1 MAKRAEI
8 AGQGLIILDAT
19 GVADRYGTNER
30 LADAGG
36 RVLHRFGSR
45 VLIGEVPARVTRK
58 VAATRGLKAAHV
70 GVVAKPPGRLT
81 EIEAMGVAA
90 WNLRVSADYAR
101 AKDQRPHEGQRWD
114 AFQASGPVLP
124 PDGPGMT
131 HVDGA
136 PPPGAMGVTVP
147 EDMSTYLIGSVAVGI
162 IVVEGPTLDLQ
173 FSQDEKTKVV
183 AEVQEGLTWL
193 AKVDARAGVSFS
205 YDLRTVQID
214 VAPDPAKS
222 GYEPLEAHWRDPAMI
237 KLGYAGNMLGV
248 YDYVK
253 TIRRNLGTKWG
264 YVGLFT
270 KYPTAHF
277 AYALKPKLVMQYS
290 NDGWGPDNIDRVF
303 THESGHIFGC
313 PDEYASS
320 GCNCD
325 TKFGYLREPNR
336 NCQNCASPFVDCL
349 MAANTFAMCASTPIH
364 LGWRDSDGD
373 GALDPVDPVGN
384 PNPVIDLGKICSFV
398 PFLCQIIGLGATA
411 PGAGAAGVTGVS
423 GPQGAPAPDVV
434 PVELLRQVLTD
445 EEMARVERAIRSEEL
460 RYLEALEKKLR
471 AAARDIARE
480 RKRG

>member
-30 LADAGG
+30 VRDAGG

-45 VLIGEVPARVTRK
+45 VLIGDVPARVTRK
-58 VAATRGLKAAHV
+58 ASATTGLRSAHA

-81 EIEAMGVAA
+81 EVEAMGVAA
-90 WNLRVSADYAR
+90 WNLRLSAAYTQ
-101 AKDQRPHEGQRWD
+101 AKEQRPHDGLRWD
-114 AFQASGPVLP
+114 AAPGGAIP

-131 HVDGA
+131 HVEDVTA
-136 PPPGAMGVTVP
+136 PGARSLTVP

-162 IVVEGPTLDLQ
+162 VMVDGPTPDLQ
-173 FSQDEKTKVV
+173 FSPDERTKVV
-183 AEVQEGLTWL
+183 AEVQEGLTWM
-193 AKVDARAGVSFS
+193 AHVDARAGISYS
-205 YDLRTVQID
+205 YDIRSVQID
-214 VAPDPAKS
+214 RAPDPTKS
-222 GYEPLEAHWRDPAMI
+222 GYEPLESHWRDPAMI
-237 KLGYAGNMLGV
+237 KLGFAGNMLGV
-248 YDYVK
+248 TEYVK

-270 KYPTAHF
+270 KYPTEHF
-277 AYALKPKLVMQYS
+277 AYALKPRLVMQYS

-320 GCNCD
+320 GCDCT

-336 NCQNCASPFVDCL
+336 NCQNCATPFVDCL
-349 MAANTFAMCASTPIH
+349 MAGNTFGMCASTPIH
-364 LGWRDSDGD
+364 LGWRDTDGD

-398 PFLCQIIGLGATA
+398 PFLCQLVGLGQVA
-411 PGAGAAGVTGVS
+411 PPAGAAGIA
-423 GPQGAPAPDVV
+423 GPTAPLGAPPPESV

-445 EEMARVERAIRSEEL
+445 DEMARVDRAIRNEEL

-471 AAARDIARE
+471 AAVRDIARE

>member
-19 GVADRYGTNER
+19 GVADRYATNER
-30 LADAGG
+30 VRDAGG

-45 VLIGEVPARVTRK
+45 VLIGDVPARVTRK
-58 VAATRGLKAAHV
+58 AASTPGLKSAHA

-81 EIEAMGVAA
+81 EVEALGVAA
-90 WNLRVSADYAR
+90 WNLRMSAAYAQ
-101 AKDQRPHEGQRWD
+101 AKEDRPHDGLRWD
-114 AFQASGPVLP
+114 AAPPAGPIP

-131 HVDGA
+131 HVEDA
-136 PPPGAMGVTVP
+136 PPGALGVTVP

-162 IVVEGPTLDLQ
+162 VMVDGPTADLQ
-173 FSQDEKTKVV
+173 FTPDERTKVV
-183 AEVQEGLTWL
+183 AEVQEGLTWM
-193 AKVDARAGVSFS
+193 AHVDARAGVSYS
-205 YDLRTVQID
+205 YDIRSVQID
-214 VAPDPAKS
+214 RAPDPTKS
-222 GYEPLEAHWRDPAMI
+222 GYEPLESHWRDPAMI
-237 KLGYAGNMLGV
+237 KLGFAGNMLGV
-248 YDYVK
+248 YEYVK

-270 KYPTAHF
+270 KYPTEHF

-320 GCNCD
+320 GCDCT

-336 NCQNCASPFVDCL
+336 NCQNCATPFVDCL
-349 MAANTFAMCASTPIH
+349 MAGNTFAMCASTPIH
-364 LGWRDSDGD
+364 LGWRDTDGD

-384 PNPVIDLGKICSFV
+384 PSPVIDLGKICSFV
-398 PFLCQIIGLGATA
+398 PFLCQLVGLGQTA
-411 PGAGAAGVTGVS
+411 PPAGAAGVAGAV
-423 GPQGAPAPDVV
+423 GPLGAPAPESI

-445 EEMARVERAIRSEEL
+445 DEMARVDRAIRNEEL
-460 RYLEALEKKLR
+460 RYLEALERKLR
-471 AAARDIARE
+471 AAVRDIARE